1 MTEHRADLG
10 GPSPYTGEEPQA
22 AADIR
27 RDYTD
32 LMQLPAKG
40 DSYTWVTDGKHVLVG
55 GPRTPTVKLWKQMT
69 GMDEMTGPHATGSV
83 DVAAQW
89 SATWS
94 VQTST
99 IGLHLLQQ
107 IAKKYSS
114 DMGWKFVALTDEGHM
129 PFEGLKTGSSEITVE
144 PSDIGLDSFG
154 NPHELGGDGD
164 LRSVNAMKEGRIV
177 GGILYREP
185 TSDYLWIDNFTSLP
199 GAGFGPVM
207 ALMNWI
213 RNTYPGLRVE
223 GYFLNPDLKR
233 LADRY
238 NAQLGQETKGPEL
251 PEWQEI
257 APMAEGMRPMFESYL
272 ERRRRMG
279 MVIHVGEVPGIGE
292 INPGL
297 KDWKNNDWAATE
309 LWDQIDPVDYYGEQ
323 DEPDDEPAPGP
334 RICSDC
340 HEAFP
345 TYDAWRVHVERSH
358 INPDRKPNPMPH
370 PVLDMDKPIPA
381 DFNMNVMDKTVQRQA
396 AGLPDDPIDL
406 NDVPGGDQLG
416 KDRNWNYRIMRHVV
430 FWLNW
435 LEGYAEQ
442 WGDQS
447 VSDFVFHIKTDM
459 SGNEL
464 FDRLYQQMMGQG
476 RENLETGDMHEAQ
489 EQAHDLMAWISSQ
502 LFDDRA
508 AQFFSR
514 LKARTA
520 RSLAERVSEQGKGHL
535 LPAVGEFGP
544 IWTKMD
550 DFIRGRSITSLGHFE
565 RIAAPRQQAPAIAGP
580 IPFIYDIEKDKVF
593 VGHPGERHSDIQGR
607 FTPGGIIEGIY
618 KPDGNVEIR
627 TDTDMPYTVRHL
639 IELWYYMHPELQV
652 KGLFLVVGQ
661 EQYKLASA
669 NIGHKVRNLAFADPA
684 VYDVYNVLAPYG
696 NIYAVGGVVRDVV
709 MGKFPKDVDLLVQG
723 IDPQTLDQ
731 LLAYLPGRVDYTGKT
746 FGVYRYKSADGHEV
760 EIALPRSETST
771 GERRK
776 DFDVQ
781 ADAYMPIE
789 QDLQRRDFT
798 ANSMAV
804 NLATGEL
811 TDPYQGVMDTR
822 ERVLRTV
829 NPDAFAEDPSRLL
842 RALAMVS
849 RHGMEPDH
857 ELREMLKEN
866 AHRVKQVKGS
876 ANVTHMDKIFGGEDP
891 ARAMKLAFDTGIL
904 HHLMPEI
911 AATQGFDQKNK
922 HHRLPLDEHSLQV
935 LRGMQEQT
943 SDPDARLAAFLHD
956 IGKPMSQWVDDDGHA
971 HYYHQ
976 NDESKPHHGEGAN
989 HEDVGSEMA
998 MHLMERLHYPTDRIQ
1013 RVTHLVQHHM
1023 FPPFTGINGA
1033 NKFLKRVGTEHAYDL
1048 LKLRRADGSGKGMNE
1063 FENRVPVDLQEQLVQ
1078 NALSYKDPN
1087 SLKDLAVNGH
1097 DLMALGIPQGPG
1109 LGQMLNQLND
1119 QVLENPSLN
1128 DKATLLAL
1136 AQQWMAYQPNQPTH
1150 MPQPDPTQKEASAPA
1165 PFDEDMWFR
1174 MRQWVADGVDDF
1186 DLAGFFQS
1194 SYPFVDVSA
1203 VNWPAIHT
1211 MLLRETVEPFSVEEG
1226 AETWPD
1232 TPPDD
1237 WRQSAQKEAASGY
1250 YYHVTPSTKRDSIL
1264 RNGLDAAGQGYE
1276 YNHMFDSEEAARRYA
1291 PWTMWVYGD
1300 TTPYDIWQVDPTGY
1314 ELEPDP
1320 LFPTQWPDDQGM
1332 LSGAWRTRQPITP
1345 DRLKLFEQD
1354 SRKHAHRQA
1363 NILDPIRK
1371 ELDPDVFDHP
1381 EGTAPLVKPRII
1393 RWVKNLVYKTMRE
1406 AGWPEPKKYLN
1417 LVLTGS
1423 LTTYQWAA
1431 HSDFDV
1437 SLWIDAV
1444 VMPEWVR
1451 GSLISLMME
1460 NCDGT
1465 IVPGT
1470 THPIQCYVVGK
1481 QTRKED
1487 LYKPGLRA
1495 GFDMDTNR
1503 WIVHPEKTHTVD
1515 VNKEFPALINYCQ
1528 MVQDKMNL
1536 LLKYD
1541 PYGAKTYW
1549 HRIHRQRMRDQTAGK
1564 GDYAESNVV
1573 YKWLLNANL
1582 GPVIEQVT
1590 GEHVAGMLDW
1600 EHEDHGQ
1607 ELTPRAQGAEAEA
1620 LWTQADGQPRAAFA
1634 ADEGSEGQIE
1644 FSWPTGEDVLALG
1657 QMAVDN
1663 WQGVRDPGLVHAA
1676 VGAAQ
1681 NQHYYGGI
1689 TDPFLLAAHLINNIQ
1704 RQQAIVE
1711 GNKRTATI
1719 AGLSFLI
1726 ENGYP
1731 EAEQLLAD
1739 IPLPMPELEAHSLP
1753 LSEQI
1758 VRMAEGRETPEQLA
1772 QSLRQGVMAV
1782 RQQEALQQQEQPEEW
1797 Q

>member
-1 MTEHRADLG
+1 MNEHRADLG
-10 GPSPYTGEEPQA
+10 GPSPYTAEEPQA

-32 LMQLPAKG
+32 LMHLPAKG
-40 DSYTWVTDGKHVLVG
+40 DTHTWVTDGKHVLMG
-55 GPRTPTVKLWKQMT
+55 GEREPVVKLWKQMT
-69 GMDEMTGPHATGSV
+69 GMDEMTGPHACGTV

-89 SATWS
+89 SATWQVS
-94 VQTST
+94 VSS
-99 IGLHLLQQ
+99 ISLHLLQQ

-114 DMGWKFVALTDEGHM
+114 DMGWKFVALTDDSQM
-129 PFEGLKTGSSEITVE
+129 PFEGLKTGSSAITVE
-144 PSDIGLDSFG
+144 PSDVGLDSFG
-154 NPHELGGDGD
+154 NEQVVGDHGIKA
-164 LRSVNAMKEGRIV
+164 VNAMKDGEIV

-199 GAGFGPVM
+199 GAGFAPVM

-223 GYFLNPDLKR
+223 GYFLNDDLKR

-238 NAQLGQETKGPEL
+238 NAQLGQETKGEAL

-257 APMAEGMRPMFESYL
+257 EPGAEHMRPVFERYL
-272 ERRRRMG
+272 EERKRMG
-279 MVIHVGEVPGIGE
+279 MVHHAMGLRGDLPEGIEFQWNDPMNPTELTAWVGGQKVGIMQVDPNSETIANIGVPAEWQRRGVATALFDEGQRVWPDLQHSYQLSEDAQGWVGDHDPDHLEAYQKGWNPFRRQADVPGIGP

-297 KDWKNNDWAATE
+297 KDWKNNDWAGTE
-309 LWDQIDPVDYYGEQ
+309 LFDQIDPVDYYGEQ

-334 RICSDC
+334 RICSEC

-345 TYDAWRVHVERSH
+345 TYESWRVHVERSH

-370 PVLDMDKPIPA
+370 PVIDMDKPIPA
-381 DFNMNVMDKTVQRQA
+381 DLNTNIMDKTVQRQA
-396 AGLPDDPIDL
+396 AGLPEDPIDL

-416 KDRNWNYRIMRHVV
+416 KDRNWNYRTMRHVV

-447 VSDFVFHIKTDM
+447 ASDFVFHVRTDM

-464 FDRLYQQMMGQG
+464 FDKFYQQMMGQG
-476 RENLETGDMHEAQ
+476 RENLSTGDMHEAQ

-514 LKARTA
+514 FDARTA
-520 RSLAERVSEQGKGHL
+520 RRLTARVSEQGKAHL
-535 LPAVGEFGP
+535 LPAVGEYGP

-550 DFIRGRSITSLGHFE
+550 NFIEGRSVTSFGHAE
-565 RIAAPRQQAPAIAGP
+565 RIAAPRNQQPAIGGP

-607 FTPGGIIEGIY
+607 FTPGGIIEGLY
-618 KPDGNVEIR
+618 KPDGQVEIR

-639 IELWYYMHPELQV
+639 IELWYYMHPELHV
-652 KGLFLVVGQ
+652 KGLYLVVGQ

-669 NIGHKVRNLAFADPA
+669 NIGHKVRNMAFTDPA
-684 VYDVYNVLAPYG
+684 VYDVYTALSPYA
-696 NIYAVGGVVRDVV
+696 NIYVVGGAVRDVV
-709 MGKFPKDVDLLVQG
+709 MRKIPKDYDLLVQG
-723 IDPQTLDQ
+723 LPMDDIANILQSSAPGYIDWEGRGKYDRDR
-731 LLAYLPGRVDYTGKT
+731 PGAPDSQISKEFAVI
-746 FGVYRYKSADGHEV
+746 FYRTHDGHQV
-760 EIALPRSETST
+760 EIALPRIEVST
-771 GERRK
+771 GEGRR
-776 DFDVQ
+776 DFDIEMDPYLPV
-781 ADAYMPIE
+781 E

-798 ANSMAV
+798 CNSMAV
-804 NLATGEL
+804 NLATAEL

-822 ERVLRTV
+822 EGVLRTV

-849 RHGMEPDH
+849 QHGLEPDH

-866 AHRVKQVKGS
+866 AYRTKQVKGN
-876 ANVTHMDKIFGGEDP
+876 ANVNHLDKIFGGEDP
-891 ARAMKLAFDTGIL
+891 ARAMRLAMDTGLL
-904 HHLMPEI
+904 HHLIPEV

-922 HHRLPLDEHSLQV
+922 HHRLPLDQHLLEV

-956 IGKPMSQWVDDDGHA
+956 IGKPASQWMDDDGYG

-976 NDESKPHHGEGAN
+976 NDESKPHYDEGAA
-989 HEDVGSEMA
+989 HEDVGAEMA
-998 MHLMERLHYPTDRIQ
+998 TQFMQRMHYPLRRIE
-1013 RVTHLVQHHM
+1013 RVQHLVQHHM
-1023 FPPFTGINGA
+1023 FPPFTGPNGA
-1033 NKFLKRVGTEHAYDL
+1033 KKFLKRVGTEHASDL
-1048 LKLRRADGSGKGMNE
+1048 LKLRRADGSGKGTNE
-1063 FENRVPVDLQEQLVQ
+1063 WENNVPVDLQEQLVQ
-1078 NALSYKDPN
+1078 NVLHHKEPYA
-1087 SLKDLAVNGH
+1087 LKDLAVNGH
-1097 DLMALGIPQGPG
+1097 DLLAVGVPEGPG
-1109 LGQMLNQLND
+1109 LGQMLNQLMD

-1128 DKATLLAL
+1128 DRDTLLAL
-1136 AQQWMAYQPNQPTH
+1136 VQQWLGYQPQQPTH
-1150 MPQPDPTQKEASAPA
+1150 MPQ
-1165 PFDEDMWFR
+1165 
-1174 MRQWVADGVDDF
+1174 
-1186 DLAGFFQS
+1186 
-1194 SYPFVDVSA
+1194 
-1203 VNWPAIHT
+1203 
-1211 MLLRETVEPFSVEEG
+1211 EPI
-1226 AETWPD
+1226 PD
-1232 TPPDD
+1232 TPH
-1237 WRQSAQKEAASGY
+1237 WG
-1250 YYHVTPSTKRDSIL
+1250 HT
-1264 RNGLDAAGQGYE
+1264 
-1276 YNHMFDSEEAARRYA
+1276 
-1291 PWTMWVYGD
+1291 
-1300 TTPYDIWQVDPTGY
+1300 
-1314 ELEPDP
+1314 
-1320 LFPTQWPDDQGM
+1320 
-1332 LSGAWRTRQPITP
+1332 
-1345 DRLKLFEQD
+1345 
-1354 SRKHAHRQA
+1354 A
-1363 NILDPIRK
+1363 NILDPIHK
-1371 ELDPDVFDHP
+1371 SLDPDVFDHP
-1381 EGTAPLVKPRII
+1381 EQTAPLLKPRLN
-1393 RWVKNLVYKTMRE
+1393 RWVKNLIYSTMRD
-1406 AGWPEPKKYLN
+1406 AGWPEPKKYAN

-1437 SLWIDAV
+1437 SLWIDSV

-1451 GSLISLMME
+1451 GSLISLMIE
-1460 NCDGT
+1460 TCDGT

-1495 GFDMDTNR
+1495 GFDLDTNK
-1503 WIVHPEKTHTVD
+1503 WLVHPEKQHSVD

-1528 MVQDKMNL
+1528 MVQDKMQL

-1541 PYGAKTYW
+1541 AYGSKTYW
-1549 HRIHRQRMRDQTAGK
+1549 DRIHHQRMRDMKAGK
-1564 GDYAESNVV
+1564 GDYAQSNVV

-1582 GPVIEQVT
+1582 GPLIEQVT
-1590 GEHVAGMLDW
+1590 GERVAGMLDW

-1607 ELTPRAQGAEAEA
+1607 DLESRASRAEAEA
-1620 LWTQADGQPRAAFA
+1620 IRPQADGRPRAALA
-1634 ADEGSEGQIE
+1634 ADEGAEGQVE
-1644 FSWPTGEDVLALG
+1644 FNWPSGDDVLTLG

-1681 NQHYYGGI
+1681 NQHYYGGV

-1739 IPLPMPELEAHSLP
+1739 IPLPMPELEAHNLP

-1758 VRMAEGRETPEQLA
+1758 VRMAEGQETPEQLA
-1772 QSLRQGVMAV
+1772 QSLRAGVMAV
-1782 RQQEALQQQEQPEEW
+1782 RQQEAAQQQPGQEGW